1 MKYDFTSILDRAG
14 KDALAVDVIP
24 FPNAKVQDGFDKI
37 PMWVAD
43 MNFPTLPAI
52 QKKIMERVEHPAFG
66 YYEPSK
72 EYYESIEPEK
82 AEELYKQVVEQL
94 QEEEQIQEYAA
105 TYSNMKPKNAA
116 AIFNTMGDDLELVGK
131 ILWAMDAQ
139 SRGDILGAMDAD
151 LAAAVT
157 KLMEP

>member
-1 MKYDFTSILDRAG
+1 
-14 KDALAVDVIP
+14 
-24 FPNAKVQDGFDKI
+24 
-37 PMWVAD
+37 
-43 MNFPTLPAI
+43 
-52 QKKIMERVEHPAFG
+52 
-66 YYEPSK
+66 
-72 EYYESIEPEK
+72 
-82 AEELYKQVVEQL
+82 
-94 QEEEQIQEYAA
+94 
-105 TYSNMKPKNAA
+105 MKPKNAA